1 MIRGEIWSASGASDY
16 AGKPRPWLVVQSEQW
31 EIEASVILC
40 GFTTALTEGSHLRPL
55 IQPTKENGLNTASR
69 VMVDKVSTVAYS
81 KLGKRIG
88 QLAREDL
95 LRVEQALALV
105 LGFAG

>member
-16 AGKPRPWLVVQSEQW
+16 AGKPRPWLIVQSERW

-40 GFTTALTEGSHLRPL
+40 GFTTVLTEGSHLRPL
-55 IQPTKENGLNTASR
+55 IEPTSGNGLNAPSR
-69 VMVDKVSTVAYS
+69 VMVDKISTVAHG
-81 KLGKRIG
+81 KLGRRIG
-88 QLAREDL
+88 QLAPEDMTRAENAL
-95 LRVEQALALV
+95 LLV